1 MKRSVVWFATTAI
14 LLAVVFSV
22 GAEEPELDPLL
33 ELLVEQGV
41 ITMEQTL
48 AVQAEYDR
56 RRAAEQA
63 PVVVPLQTVE
73 TDPTAPLAQQ
83 EEQQKVKDDSAIR
96 ALAVA
101 GQGDLVLSS
110 AADGTLRLWR
120 LDEDFAVTITVA
132 KSEWAAFTDDGKYF
146 GSEYASTLLHR
157 VWDTAN
163 GPVIEQLPVDPR
175 GDELRT
181 QLGLRPARA
190 ARTE

>member
-1 MKRSVVWFATTAI
+1 MADGSLAAWDLATGQRTLALRGADSVATAVAVRPDGTQLVSGHEDGSLHVWSPDQGR
-14 LLAVVFSV
+14 LLA
-22 GAEEPELDPLL
+22 
-33 ELLVEQGV
+33 
-41 ITMEQTL
+41 
-48 AVQAEYDR
+48 R
-56 RRAAEQA
+56 RPGGRA
-63 PVVVPLQTVE
+63 
-73 TDPTAPLAQQ
+73 
-83 EEQQKVKDDSAIR
+83 AIR